1 DTVRETAGE
10 AAHEPRVQE
19 GSGGGPVRETMCF
32 C

>member
-19 GSGGGPVRETMCF
+19 G
-32 C
+32 